1 MNLADREKKML
12 DGLFGTGPQSA
23 MRLLVTLG
31 EIYGAER
38 TIPVCSC
45 HMGGRSYLISGEENI
60 EWMNDLLNGGARFQ
74 VLTSTNPCS
83 VDFDQWKEMG
93 VPEDLVRNQGR
104 ADATYLKMGAVPLGS
119 CLPYQ
124 LGNLPLFGT
133 HFAWGGSAGATF
145 VNSVYGARGNREG
158 SPSVIAAA
166 VTGVT
171 PEYGLHLQENRYGK
185 VLVDLSRLNHSS
197 LSLSDYSA
205 IGSYVGRTLV
215 DKTPV
220 IMGLPKTISQDE
232 IRFLISPMPTAGAI
246 SMCHLVGITPE
257 APSVKKAFGGRKPED
272 NISLGSNEFM
282 SSYRKLTTTTKNE
295 DVDLV
300 CFGCPHCS
308 IPQIREIASFLE
320 GKKISQNTRL
330 WVATSSH
337 LKAMAQQMGY
347 VEIIERAGGMVIADV
362 CVAPGAPFH
371 LLKDVK
377 TVAINSARGAY
388 FIPGACNVDVI
399 FTDTKGCVQ
408 VAITGKWRDH
418 DENYSKR
425 A

>member
-1 MNLADREKKML
+1 MKLTDEEKKML
-12 DGLFGTGPQSA
+12 AGARGTGPQSA

-38 TIPVCSC
+38 MIPVSSC
-45 HMGGRSYLISGEENI
+45 HAGGRSYLISGEENI
-60 EWMNDLLNGGARFQ
+60 EWMEDLRSGGAHFRVF
-74 VLTSTNPCS
+74 TSTNPCS
-83 VDFDQWKEMG
+83 VDMERWKEMG
-93 VPEDLVRNQGR
+93 LPESLVINQR
-104 ADATYLKMGAVPLGS
+104 RTDELYRKMGAVPLGS

-124 LGNLPLFGT
+124 LGNLPLPGT

-145 VNSVYGARGNREG
+145 VNSVFGARGNREG

-166 VTGVT
+166 IAGVT
-171 PEYGLHLQENRYGK
+171 PEYGFHLKEKRYGK
-185 VLVDLSRLNHSS
+185 VLVDLSGLDHSS

-205 IGSYVGRTLV
+205 IGSYVGRTLL

-220 IMGLPKTISQDE
+220 IVGLPKIFSQDQ

-246 SMCHLVGITPE
+246 SLCHMVGITPE
-257 APSVKKAFGGRKPED
+257 APTLEVAFGGKRPEN
-272 NISLGSNEFM
+272 NISVGQKEM
-282 SSYRKLTTTTKNE
+282 RSSFQKLTTAQRE

-308 IPQIREIASFLE
+308 IPQIREIASLLQN
-320 GKKISQNTRL
+320 KKIHPNSRL
-330 WVATSSH
+330 WVATATH

-347 VEIIERAGGMVIADV
+347 VEIIERAGGLVLADL

-371 LLKDVK
+371 LVPGLK

-399 FTDTKGCVQ
+399 FGDTKDCVQ
-408 VAITGKWRDH
+408 AAITGKWRG
-418 DENYSKR
+418 SR
-425 A
+425 

>member
-1 MNLADREKKML
+1 MKLTDEEKKML
-12 DGLFGTGPQSA
+12 DGVLGTGPQSA

-38 TIPVCSC
+38 MIPVSSC
-45 HMGGRSYLISGEENI
+45 HAGGRSYLISGEENV
-60 EWMNDLLNGGARFQ
+60 EWMNDLRSGGAHFRVF
-74 VLTSTNPCS
+74 TSTNPCS
-83 VDFDQWKEMG
+83 VDMERWKEMG
-93 VPEDLVRNQGR
+93 LPEILVLNQR
-104 ADATYLKMGAVPLGS
+104 RTDEPYLKMGAVPLGS

-124 LGNLPLFGT
+124 LGNLPLPGT

-145 VNSVYGARGNREG
+145 VNSVFGARGNREG

-166 VTGVT
+166 IAGVT
-171 PEYGLHLQENRYGK
+171 PEYGLHLKENRYGK
-185 VLVDLSRLNHSS
+185 VRVDLSGLDHSS

-205 IGSYVGRTLV
+205 IGSYIGRTLL

-220 IMGLPKTISQDE
+220 IVGLPKTLSQDQ

-246 SMCHLVGITPE
+246 SLCHMVGITPE
-257 APSVKKAFGGRKPED
+257 APTLEAAFGGKIPEND
-272 NISLGSNEFM
+272 IAVGQKEM
-282 SSYRKLTTTTKNE
+282 RSSFQKLTTTQRE

-308 IPQIREIASFLE
+308 IPQVREIASLLQNQ
-320 GKKISQNTRL
+320 KIHPNARL

-337 LKAMAQQMGY
+337 LKTMAQRMGY
-347 VEIIERAGGMVIADV
+347 VEIIERAGGLVLADL

-371 LLKDVK
+371 LVPGVK

-399 FTDTKGCVQ
+399 FGDTKDCIQ
-408 VAITGKWRDH
+408 AAITGKWRG
-418 DENYSKR
+418 SR
-425 A
+425 